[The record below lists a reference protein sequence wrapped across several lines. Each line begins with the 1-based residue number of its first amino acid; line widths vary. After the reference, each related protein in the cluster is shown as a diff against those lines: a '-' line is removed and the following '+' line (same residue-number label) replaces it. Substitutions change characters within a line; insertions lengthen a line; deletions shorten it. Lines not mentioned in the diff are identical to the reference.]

1 MVASAFGGTFL
12 RKCELIYQRTKKKDI
27 NIIKTNFFTLARDS
41 AVNKA
46 VPASSLSVTFDL
58 DCSPAVTKNNLFQ
71 K

>member
-1 MVASAFGGTFL
+1 MWIDLS
-12 RKCELIYQRTKKKDI
+12 ENKKKDI

-71 K
+71 KWILEIQETFI

>member
-1 MVASAFGGTFL
+1 MWIDLS
-12 RKCELIYQRTKKKDI
+12 ENKKKDI
-27 NIIKTNFFTLARDS
+27 NITKTNFFTLARDS

-71 K
+71 KWILEIQETFI